1 MVQQNIVQ
9 DRLQDLFPVHYRN
22 GNILMINAD
31 CMDVMAHIQDNEA
44 ELSCV
49 DPPYG
54 IGEDGDKTIYG
65 KSGKGK
71 TFKECKLHEKK
82 SWDDSIPDEKYF
94 NELARVSKNQIIWGG
109 NYFTEFLRPT
119 KAWVFWYKKITN
131 PNNHTHS
138 DGEMAWTSFNSIT
151 RMVAIDWIGFG
162 YINSGEK
169 KIHTSQKPVALYKW
183 LLTRYA
189 KYGDRILDTHGGSG
203 SIVIACHDL
212 GHPIIW
218 VEKDADYY
226 RDAVKRFKTHASQQQ
241 LFTPSD
247 VKQPDKQ
254 INLL

>member
-1 MVQQNIVQ
+1 MI
-9 DRLQDLFPVHYRN
+9 DRIEARFPDSYRN
-22 GNILMINAD
+22 GNVLMIHGD
-31 CMDVMAHIQDNEA
+31 CMDVMAEIGEKEIPLA
-44 ELSCV
+44 IV

-65 KSGKGK
+65 KSGKGS
-71 TFKECKLHEKK
+71 TFKECKLHEQK
-82 SWDDSIPDEKYF
+82 SWDDTIPDEKYF

-151 RMVAIDWIGFG
+151 RMVSIDWIGFG

-183 LLTRYA
+183 LLSRYA
-189 KYGDRILDTHGGSG
+189 KPAELILDTHGGSG

-218 VEKDADYY
+218 VEKDADYF
-226 RDAVKRFKTHASQQQ
+226 RDAVARYKTHASQAV
-241 LFTPSD
+241 LFEP
-247 VKQPDKQ
+247 VEIMKEQKLFEEKQ
-254 INLL
+254 